1 MNSKVIYAFVL
12 TLALLIVLPVLNT
25 ANAIAS
31 QNARGQSALV
41 ADGTPAPPPAPNP
54 WLQPA
59 PELVADGTPAPP
71 PAPNPWLLSETEFV
85 ADGTPAPPPA
95 PNPWLIPQSEAIA
108 A

>member
-1 MNSKVIYAFVL
+1 MNSKVVYALFLGL
-12 TLALLIVLPVLNT
+12 TLLIVLPVVST
-25 ANAIAS
+25 VNAS
-31 QNARGQSALV
+31 PTQNLSGRSALV

-71 PAPNPWLLSETEFV
+71 PAPNPWLL
-85 ADGTPAPPPA
+85 
-95 PNPWLIPQSEAIA
+95 PQSELIA